1 MKKRQMVIVGGIL
14 LVAAA
19 GTVGFLVQNQ
29 KRQRAAAQGQV
40 VQIETVE
47 VKRQN
52 LIDSVSVTGTIE
64 SADARKVSASARD
77 VKVQEVRYKVG
88 DYVNAGDVVVVL
100 DSSSLELSLKEA
112 QNRQALSAYTE
123 SKSIQNATDSYQEAL
138 EDGTDS
144 YNRAVE
150 DEAQAKENLME
161 AGGDLNDA
169 ASRLKRWEERVAE
182 AKKALEEASVPSEPG
197 EGATEEERAAYQ
209 GEMEAYQNLEAA
221 YKEAQASYTEAHQ
234 AYNSAEEAEK
244 KAQELYET
252 ASKSLLEE
260 QKNNDRSIAQAEDNL
275 EKAQMEH
282 TYSND
287 SSQQTIENY
296 EEQIK
301 SCTVT
306 APISGMITAMNVEAG
321 DTYMGEGSA
330 LFEVADYEHFV
341 VSAKVDEYEISSIQ
355 KDMAAAVMV
364 EAVSEE
370 ELPAKVSFV
379 SPTSDT
385 SDNGSASYK
394 LEIGIEEE
402 NQDLRIGMTAKAS
415 IVLQGVYDV
424 LTVPYD
430 CVETDEE
437 GNASVY
443 IDRDG
448 EKVSIP
454 VTLGMQG
461 DYYVEVSG
469 EGITDD
475 TRVYYPSPML
485 QATGADNSRGEEREL
500 EMPMG
505 GRAPGGPGGFQG
517 R

>member
-1 MKKRQMVIVGGIL
+1 
-14 LVAAA
+14 
-19 GTVGFLVQNQ
+19 
-29 KRQRAAAQGQV
+29 
-40 VQIETVE
+40 
-47 VKRQN
+47 
-52 LIDSVSVTGTIE
+52 
-64 SADARKVSASARD
+64 
-77 VKVQEVRYKVG
+77 
-88 DYVNAGDVVVVL
+88 
-100 DSSSLELSLKEA
+100 
-112 QNRQALSAYTE
+112 
-123 SKSIQNATDSYQEAL
+123 
-138 EDGTDS
+138 
-144 YNRAVE
+144 
-150 DEAQAKENLME
+150 ME

-370 ELPAKVSFV
+370 
-379 SPTSDT
+379 
-385 SDNGSASYK
+385 
-394 LEIGIEEE
+394 
-402 NQDLRIGMTAKAS
+402 
-415 IVLQGVYDV
+415 
-424 LTVPYD
+424 
-430 CVETDEE
+430 
-437 GNASVY
+437 
-443 IDRDG
+443 
-448 EKVSIP
+448 
-454 VTLGMQG
+454 
-461 DYYVEVSG
+461 
-469 EGITDD
+469 
-475 TRVYYPSPML
+475 
-485 QATGADNSRGEEREL
+485 
-500 EMPMG
+500 
-505 GRAPGGPGGFQG
+505 
-517 R
+517 